1 MSNPPLPLWFD
12 AAPEA
17 TFSEP
22 SDCAAR
28 AITFEKRI
36 FRRNAIEYGAGVI
49 VMIAF
54 GASAVA
60 AMIKGELFIAAALA
74 LTVVGTAIVLWGLHR
89 RASNLERR
97 PEDPCLAHLRRQYQ
111 RQYEALRAVP
121 LWYIGPLIPGIVLF
135 YAAVVARV
143 AEVTGWRV
151 ALEGVAG
158 SASVAIVIF
167 GLVALANWWAARSLK
182 RDLASID
189 GLARPTVGL

>member
-1 MSNPPLPLWFD
+1 MSNPPLPQWFH

-17 TFSEP
+17 AFSEP

-28 AITFEKRI
+28 ATTFEKRI
-36 FRRNAIEYGAGVI
+36 FRRNVIEYGAGVI

-60 AMIKGELFIAAALA
+60 AAIKGELLIASALA
-74 LTVVGTAIVLWGLHR
+74 LTVVGTVIVLWGLHR

-97 PEDPCLAHLRRQYQ
+97 PEDACLVHLRRQYQ

-121 LWYIGPLIPGIVLF
+121 LWYIGPLIPGIALF

-143 AEVTGWRV
+143 AERVGWREAV
-151 ALEGVAG
+151 EGITG
-158 SASVAIVIF
+158 SAMVVIAVF
-167 GLVALANWWAARSLK
+167 ALVALANWWAARSLK
-182 RDLASID
+182 REIASID
-189 GLARPTVGL
+189 ALA